1 MARKGQGI
9 LLVYTDLIEPKYEE
23 EFNAW
28 YNTEHVP
35 ELLAIP
41 GVLEAARYVATKGG
55 PKYLAAYELAS
66 VDVLQTPEFKNRPRT
81 PWGQRVGPTAIGKN
95 RARIVGQQIFPSGTE
110 NPDRGM
116 APALQIGR
124 MSVPDS
130 VDAEWNAWYNGEYI
144 PGYRKVQGVIYAR
157 RFRVVEGEVRYTTL
171 YEFEHD
177 KVSES
182 AEWNYQ
188 REHSS
193 PSSGRMREAITMA
206 AGSPG
211 VYRRIYP

>member
-1 MARKGQGI
+1 MAHKGQGV
-9 LLVYTDLIEPKYEE
+9 LLVYMDLMDPKYEE

-28 YNTEHVP
+28 YNTEHLP
-35 ELLAIP
+35 ELLALP
-41 GVLEAARYVATKGG
+41 GVLDAARYVATKGG

-66 VDVLQTPEFKNRPRT
+66 VDALQTSEYKNRPRT
-81 PWGQRVGPTAIGKN
+81 PWGKRVGPTAIGKN
-95 RARIVGQQIFPSGTE
+95 RARIVGQQIFPSSAE

-116 APALQIGR
+116 AAALQIGR
-124 MSVPDS
+124 MSVPESADT
-130 VDAEWNAWYNGEYI
+130 AWNTWYNSEYI
-144 PGYRKVQGVIYAR
+144 PGYRKVQGVICAR
-157 RFRVVEGEVRYTTL
+157 RFRVIEGEVRYTTL

-182 AEWNYQ
+182 PEWNYQ

-193 PSSGRMREAITMA
+193 PNSGRMREVMTMA